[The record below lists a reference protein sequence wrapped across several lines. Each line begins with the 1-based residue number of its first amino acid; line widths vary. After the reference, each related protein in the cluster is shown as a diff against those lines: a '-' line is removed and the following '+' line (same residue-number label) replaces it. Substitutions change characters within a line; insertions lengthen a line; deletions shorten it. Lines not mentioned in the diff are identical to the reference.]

1 MCPAGKQDST
11 LYSAGELR
19 NLLFGS
25 AVDGVFIVIKDIRA
39 YFDASGKEDTAVLT
53 VGGYVTQSHIAD
65 QIENDWNATLLEFGF
80 QDEAGNPGIFHLNE
94 LGNKKCKFGSGD
106 WDIPKRVAF
115 IKKLSGVVNR
125 DMNHIFSV
133 SIETA
138 QYAAYLEKSDY
149 RGLYGPSYFTGA
161 ALHMFGLVEHLLQ
174 ERGIIDFPIA
184 YIFEKGDREHEM
196 HLCFSWHEKA
206 NPVLK
211 DKRTIT
217 FQPKAP
223 TLLHPTDLIA
233 GQVQEVLTRAHGALK
248 TLDNGMK
255 LTAVHTFEK
264 YFSFDGTTSA
274 ILGSKNRHMC
284 LVANKKIFHDVDA
297 GWRAQG
303 IPPGDPNP
311 WRWSQP

>member
-1 MCPAGKQDST
+1 M
-11 LYSAGELR
+11 YSARELSE
-19 NLLFGS
+19 LFFGTIT
-25 AVDGVFIVIKDIRA
+25 DGVFIVIKDIRA
-39 YFDASGKEDTAVLT
+39 YFDASGKEDTSVLT
-53 VGGYVTQSHIAD
+53 VGGYVTQSHVAA
-65 QIENDWNATLLEFGF
+65 QIENDWNAVLLEFGF
-80 QDEAGNPGIFHLNE
+80 QDAEGNPGVFHLNE
-94 LGNKKCKFGSGD
+94 LGNKKCKFGSGE
-106 WDIPKRVAF
+106 WDISKRVAF
-115 IKKLSGVVNR
+115 LKKLSGVVNR

-138 QYAAYLEKSDY
+138 QYAAYLEQSDY
-149 RGLYGPSYFTGA
+149 RALYGPSYFTGA
-161 ALHMFGLVEHLLQ
+161 ALHMFGLIEHKLQ

-196 HLCFSWHEKA
+196 HMCFNWHEKA

-217 FQPKAP
+217 FQPKAT
-223 TLLHPTDLIA
+223 TLLRPTDLIA
-233 GQVQEVLTRAHGALK
+233 GKVQEVLTRAHGALK

-255 LTAVHTFEK
+255 LTGVHTFEK
-264 YFSFDGTTSA
+264 YFSYDGTTSA
-274 ILGSKNRHMC
+274 ILDSKNRHML

-311 WRWSQP
+311 WRWNPGTSS